1 MQGDRFLEALV
12 RGRHDHEFFGAVI
25 LGRRPHPGQ
34 LEVLENANATVNLLP
49 TSNRWGKT
57 TVLPHIYSHGCIY
70 KVGGEDRY
78 MRWNEVEAKWR
89 IDQTLFNTLR
99 YHTIHTGGDWET
111 ASLVW
116 DEMHKLL
123 KDAPNFRPFVIDAPR
138 SLPPHMNFFNGSRLK
153 FRTLG
158 HDARGI
164 DGNSFYIIG
173 VDEAGWIEGL
183 EEMLQN
189 VIRVRVA
196 DVRGRIYLV
205 GTMKPGI
212 SKDFFKESVR
222 AAIRTGQKVVLDHRS
237 EIDDDEEGA
246 SGGLAAGIR
255 KLCLQAGVS
264 EDELDAALK
273 EANEAAVA

>member
-1 MQGDRFLEALV
+1 MQGDAFLNALV
-12 RGRHDHEFFGAVI
+12 RGRHDHEFFGAVF
-25 LGRRPHPGQ
+25 LGRKPHPGQ
-34 LEVLENANATVNLLP
+34 LEVLEQGMATVNILP

-70 KVGGEDRY
+70 KVGAEDRY
-78 MRWNEVEAKWR
+78 MAWDEIRLAWK
-89 IDQTLFNTLR
+89 IDQRAFNTLR

-138 SLPPHMNFFNGSRLK
+138 SLPPHMNFYNGARLK

-173 VDEAGWIEGL
+173 VDEAGWIEDL
-183 EEMLQN
+183 ENMLQN

-222 AAIRTGQKVVLDHRS
+222 AAIRTGQSVVLDHRS
-237 EIDDDEEGA
+237 EVDEDEEGTG
-246 SGGLAAGIR
+246 GGLAAGIR

-264 EDELDAALK
+264 HDELDAALR
-273 EANEAAVA
+273 EASEASVA